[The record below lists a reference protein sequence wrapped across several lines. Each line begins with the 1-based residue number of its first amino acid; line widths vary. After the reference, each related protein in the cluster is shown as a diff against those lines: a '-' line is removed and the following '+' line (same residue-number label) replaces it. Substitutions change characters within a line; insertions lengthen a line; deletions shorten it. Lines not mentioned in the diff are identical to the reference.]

1 MKSLTETINESI
13 ITEAKQSK
21 YFLLIKTDDTG
32 KKSEEVYFKVNFE
45 SVTLAKAVFD
55 TFAPKLNKKLK
66 QEGGID
72 FNDAN
77 HMTSE
82 FRRILD
88 KCGLSKTSM
97 FKPSGPNVLVSLQLL
112 DSDYSYN
119 KSGSDLEFT
128 I

>member
-1 MKSLTETINESI
+1 MKSLTETLNESI
-13 ITEAKQSK
+13 ISEAKQSK
-21 YFLLIKTDDTG
+21 YFLLVKTDDTG
-32 KKSEEVYFKVNFE
+32 KKTEEVYFKVNFE
-45 SVTLAKAVFD
+45 STTLAKGVFD

-82 FRRILD
+82 FRRVLD
-88 KCGLSKTSM
+88 KCGIEKTNV
-97 FKPSGPNVLVSLQLL
+97 FRPSGPNELVSLQLL
-112 DSDYSYN
+112 DSDYSYK
-119 KSGSDLEFT
+119 KSGSDLEFN

>member
-1 MKSLTETINESI
+1 M
-13 ITEAKQSK
+13 KQSSQST
-21 YFLLIKTDDTG
+21 FLLVKTDDTG
-32 KKSEEVYFKVNFE
+32 KKTEEVYFKVNFE
-45 SVTLAKAVFD
+45 STTLAKGMFD

-72 FNDAN
+72 SNDAN

-82 FRRILD
+82 FRRVLD
-88 KCGLSKTSM
+88 KCGLAKTSH
-97 FKPSGPNVLVSLQLL
+97 FDVDGPNVLVSLQLL
-112 DSDYSYN
+112 DSDYSYK